1 VNTHRFELSIRK
13 TIGHAALACAA
24 SLTIMSVALSAA
36 HAKEIKLGGFHSIG
50 AIRGA
55 CANAGGTM
63 WNNGGRYGC
72 VNKSKGTQID
82 CTPGGECTGT
92 VPRTK
97 PQTPAA
103 TGNRTQPAGGT
114 MAQPKTAPKVN
125 DARAPMGG
133 GVFGRPQTTGS
144 GSGGPIVMRSNGG
157 SGMGAGNS
165 APSFRSAGGRR

>member
-1 VNTHRFELSIRK
+1 
-13 TIGHAALACAA
+13 
-24 SLTIMSVALSAA
+24 
-36 HAKEIKLGGFHSIG
+36 
-50 AIRGA
+50 
-55 CANAGGTM
+55 M

-144 GSGGPIVMRSNGG
+144 GSGGPIVMRSNGDP
-157 SGMGAGNS
+157 A
-165 APSFRSAGGRR
+165 GRRQQRAVLPLGRRTQITGKPIHACRRIPGSLPAGRQFPQLHNCKLKELRL